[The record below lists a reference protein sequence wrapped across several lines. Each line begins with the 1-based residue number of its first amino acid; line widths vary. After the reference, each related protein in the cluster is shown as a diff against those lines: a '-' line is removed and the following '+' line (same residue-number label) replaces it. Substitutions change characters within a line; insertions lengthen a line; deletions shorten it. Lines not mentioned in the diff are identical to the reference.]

1 MIKLQT
7 QALMHKFKAFVV
19 FTYIDIPFTPYEC
32 ISQAVSDSKGAGI
45 FGTQLSAGCIIRPQ
59 LQRSSLR
66 YPSGPFQLTASPRGS
81 LANVMAKPLANAN
94 PGPGQI
100 LLRVQAVGVNFRDVL
115 NVLGMYPGDPGEP
128 GGDVAGIVEAV
139 GSGRCKFK

>member
-1 MIKLQT
+1 M
-7 QALMHKFKAFVV
+7 QAASEFE
-19 FTYIDIPFTPYEC
+19 T
-32 ISQAVSDSKGAGI
+32 AGVL
-45 FGTQLSAGCIIRPQ
+45 GTETSAGCIVQPQ

-81 LANVMAKPLANAN
+81 LANVVAKPLAEVQ

-100 LLRVQAVGVNFRDVL
+100 LLRVLAVGVNFRDVL

-139 GSGRCKFK
+139 GSGLCKHK